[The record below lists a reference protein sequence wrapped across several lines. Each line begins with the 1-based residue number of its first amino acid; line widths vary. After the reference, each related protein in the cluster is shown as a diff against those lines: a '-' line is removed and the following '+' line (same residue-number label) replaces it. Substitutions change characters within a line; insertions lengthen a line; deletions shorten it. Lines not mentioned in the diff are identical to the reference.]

1 MRDWPFQ
8 VKHSCYE
15 LWVNEL
21 QVTFT
26 SFFWVF
32 LLQERRLHNMQPVSV
47 PQWGLPN
54 SLGKC
59 NIFKNFPGCGQ
70 EVVFPSGRHKNRSWN
85 IRELNCQ
92 IPGWPQKRIC
102 WVTFKGQKAMSNT
115 LLVVKSNKQTIR
127 WIVQL
132 KLKFMQR

>member
-1 MRDWPFQ
+1 MRDWSFQ
-8 VKHSCYE
+8 VKHSCYD

-26 SFFWVF
+26 MFFESFFY
-32 LLQERRLHNMQPVSV
+32 RRDVYTTC
-47 PQWGLPN
+47 
-54 SLGKC
+54 SLSQYGGGDYLIPWEKC

-132 KLKFMQR
+132 KLKFIQR